1 MERVGNHVR
10 DERHRP
16 YRGALGSNP
25 RAVRW
30 DASRHSQPPS
40 IYHGVYIARGDGV
53 CAGDRGGHRSR
64 LFVRLLASMESPR
77 RRRGARVL
85 ARSSI
90 VLDMGASIG
99 EDAVKKKA
107 KI

>member
-1 MERVGNHVR
+1 M
-10 DERHRP
+10 
-16 YRGALGSNP
+16 
-25 RAVRW
+25 RW

-40 IYHGVYIARGDGV
+40 IYHGVSVARANGV

-90 VLDMGASIG
+90 VLDMGASMG